1 MRYALLVATVAA
13 ALVASPAFA
22 GPAFAG
28 NGNGNGGSGNG
39 QDKKAAPSE
48 SQTTLVSGPTPID
61 PASIP
66 SEPAGAAVAAPTGAL
81 STTASCGACIVTCW
95 YATARSGPSD
105 WSGHVY
111 IYQHLTWCGNGAVVT
126 YGSVWQSYDQ
136 SGWYTLSSAYGPW
149 WSGGCIG
156 CYTLSAS
163 GYILWQWHSALV
175 NVSHSG
181 SSHLDSTMYAYGGL
195 TF

>member
-22 GPAFAG
+22 A
-28 NGNGNGGSGNG
+28 NGNGGNGNG
-39 QDKKAAPSE
+39 QDKKAQAAPSE
-48 SQTTLVSGPTPID
+48 SQTTLVSGPTQID

-66 SEPAGAAVAAPTGAL
+66 SGAADGAVVAGAAAL
-81 STTASCGACIVTCW
+81 PTTASCGACIVTCW
-95 YATARSGPSD
+95 YATSRSGPND

-111 IYQHLTWCGNGAVVT
+111 IYQHLTWCGNGATVT

-156 CYTLSAS
+156 CYTLRAS

-175 NVSHSG
+175 SVAHSG

>member
-22 GPAFAG
+22 GTG
-28 NGNGNGGSGNG
+28 NGGNG
-39 QDKKAAPSE
+39 QDKKAPGGPSD
-48 SQTTLVSGPTPID
+48 SQTTLVSGPTPVD
-61 PASIP
+61 PANIP
-66 SEPAGAAVAAPTGAL
+66 AEAAGGSLVARTGAL
-81 STTASCGACIVTCW
+81 PATDSCGTCINTCW
-95 YATARSGPSD
+95 YATSRSGPSD

-111 IYQHLTWCGNGAVVT
+111 IYQHLTWCGNGAAVT

-156 CYTLSAS
+156 CYTLRAS

-175 NVSHSG
+175 NVAHSG